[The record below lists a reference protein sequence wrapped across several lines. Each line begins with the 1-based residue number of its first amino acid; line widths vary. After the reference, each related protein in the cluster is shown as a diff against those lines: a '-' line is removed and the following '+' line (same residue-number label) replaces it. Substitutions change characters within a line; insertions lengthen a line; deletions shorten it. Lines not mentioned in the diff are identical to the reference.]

1 MTPKNSG
8 DQSAGQPRAGGSPA
22 APDAPGSADARD
34 APGAPDAPDTP
45 DAATY
50 ENARDEL
57 AQVVSKLEAG
67 GLSLDESLTLWERG
81 EELAA
86 RCGRFLDGARARVDA
101 ALSRADSGTEQN

>member
-1 MTPKNSG
+1 MTPK
-8 DQSAGQPRAGGSPA
+8 QT
-22 APDAPGSADARD
+22 ADGTARD
-34 APGAPDAPDTP
+34 RTAVDPAETP

-50 ENARDEL
+50 EHARDEL
-57 AQVVSKLEAG
+57 AQVVSRLEAG

-101 ALSRADSGTEQN
+101 ALARSQGDDRQDPVRTGRD